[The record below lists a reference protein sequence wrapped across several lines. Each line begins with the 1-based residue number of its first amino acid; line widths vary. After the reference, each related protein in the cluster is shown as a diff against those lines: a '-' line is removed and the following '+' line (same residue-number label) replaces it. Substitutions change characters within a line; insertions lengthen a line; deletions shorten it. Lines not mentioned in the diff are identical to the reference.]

1 MPNDSVDISCDF
13 NRISVL
19 YEDACLLVLS
29 KPSGL
34 AVHRDEFSSRRMPT
48 CVAWVRDQFGEGIH
62 PVHRLDAATS
72 GVLVFAKQKDVLA
85 KMGEQFMSRNVDK
98 AYLCV
103 MRGWMKDMVRCELP
117 MKREQDQNIQ
127 EATTVFKPLKRLEM
141 PWANER
147 FAQSRYTFAEVFPL
161 TGRFH
166 QIRRHANY
174 LAFPL
179 VGDTKH
185 GDSEHNRI
193 WRRERKSHRLLLH
206 ASSLRCFHPLTGE
219 SMQWQ
224 APLPEDFR
232 LHLEELPW
240 Q

>member
-1 MPNDSVDISCDF
+1 MQNSSSDF
-13 NRISVL
+13 SFDFSRIFVL
-19 YEDACLLVLS
+19 YEDAWLLVIA

-48 CVAWVRDQFGEGIH
+48 CIAWVRDQFGDGIH
-62 PVHRLDAATS
+62 PVHRLDGATS
-72 GVLVFAKQKDVLA
+72 GVLVFAKQKDILA
-85 KMGEQFMSRNVDK
+85 KMGEQFMSRSVEK
-98 AYLCV
+98 SYLCI
-103 MRGWMKDMVRCELP
+103 MRGWMKDVVRCELP
-117 MKREQDQNIQ
+117 MKREQDQVIQ
-127 EATTVFKPLKRLEM
+127 EACTVFRPLKRLEM
-141 PWANER
+141 PWKNER
-147 FAQSRYTFAEVFPL
+147 FAQSRYTFAQVLPE

-193 WRRERKSHRLLLH
+193 WRRERDCHRLLLH
-206 ASSLRCFHPLTGE
+206 AASLSCSHPVTGE
-219 SMQWQ
+219 NMRWE
-224 APLPEDFR
+224 APLPGDFR